1 MKELTIRNYYEN
13 FINKSAYK
21 DVDFQTYKEYLS
33 KIIRKITDVVV
44 EGKGYEFTNG
54 FGIFIVEYEDCS
66 NSSRK
71 PGIDW
76 AATKRKVKE
85 ISAQGLKP
93 YNKQEAEEY
102 AKAGLPYDGV
112 DCLVYKDGSYKI
124 RLKFICS
131 KIEGTNNVGLVPTL
145 TISKD
150 LRGKTYKDLAASV
163 SDSVLSARKLSPRI
177 RAEIEIYRNK
187 LNYLKYKHKMI

>member
-1 MKELTIRNYYEN
+1 MGNSKDKINYIYNSSYGSLSPFLSSE
-13 FINKSAYK
+13 ISKYPL
-21 DVDFQTYKEYLS
+21 LS
-33 KIIRKITDVVV
+33 KEEELELGKII
-44 EGKGYEFTNG
+44 
-54 FGIFIVEYEDCS
+54 
-66 NSSRK
+66 
-71 PGIDW
+71 
-76 AATKRKVKE
+76 AT
-85 ISAQGLKP
+85 G
-93 YNKQEAEEY
+93 NKQEAEEY